1 MHSQLQ
7 LPLWLTRKL
16 AEKELV
22 KLKGKP
28 QAYSGSMLEDIEADA
43 ANAKVKRRGGLY
55 FYDVGLKIR
64 DIREKACVGAGRP
77 AGGGGAAGRRTD
89 GRGAGGISSTART
102 FGRCWSRRSRSGIR
116 RSSPGRTSSRRSG
129 G

>member
-77 AGGGGAAGRRTD
+77 AGPQTRHAPHGGRR
-89 GRGAGGISSTART
+89 GPST
-102 FGRCWSRRSRSGIR
+102 
-116 RSSPGRTSSRRSG
+116 
-129 G
+129 

>member
-64 DIREKACVGAGRP
+64 DIREIQTLCCFSHPGHH
-77 AGGGGAAGRRTD
+77 RRETYC
-89 GRGAGGISSTART
+89 R
-102 FGRCWSRRSRSGIR
+102 
-116 RSSPGRTSSRRSG
+116 
-129 G
+129 